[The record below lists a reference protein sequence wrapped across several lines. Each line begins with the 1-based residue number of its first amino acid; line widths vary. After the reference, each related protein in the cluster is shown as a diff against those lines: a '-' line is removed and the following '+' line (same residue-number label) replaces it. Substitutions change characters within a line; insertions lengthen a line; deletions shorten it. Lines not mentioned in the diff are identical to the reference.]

1 MPSPTFAHSFP
12 ARSPRRSRILVL
24 SLEIDIFRMSELPT
38 MGIGGLLSA
47 ASAILRRSVAD
58 RGAFVWSVLIATLVL
73 VLAGCSAMSPYSSQ
87 ANNPNPNQTA
97 GVTAPTSAGQAAAP
111 ATSYAAPASAAQ
123 QDYSDSLPYPKQSLA
138 DLFRGSTQTQ
148 APSSNPNCAASA
160 EHLRTFRPALLTT
173 TGPATL
179 WRPARQSGS
188 HGLAAVPQTIADRSF
203 LEQIAASS
211 RLSLIS
217 TKKRRRTGR
226 TASPAMAM
234 IPAPRQRAF
243 NGRVAERKFLS
254 GIGNRQTRRGR
265 TRTALEGFGKS
276 LLAGDEVVI
285 EATANSMAMSRAQ
298 HAPPCG

>member
-1 MPSPTFAHSFP
+1 MASRLCAAGLRGHDARSARLDTMPSPTFAHSFP

-73 VLAGCSAMSPYSSQ
+73 VLAGCSATSPYSSQ

-138 DLFRGSTQTQ
+138 DLFHGSTQTQ
-148 APSSNPNCAASA
+148 APSQTQTVPHPPSTYAPSGQPYSPPPAQQPYGAPTPSATAAPPANPDPTDS
-160 EHLRTFRPALLTT
+160 LPY
-173 TGPATL
+173 PK
-179 WRPARQSGS
+179 Q
-188 HGLAAVPQTIADRSF
+188 
-203 LEQIAASS
+203 
-211 RLSLIS
+211 SLIDLFS
-217 TKKRRRTGR
+217 NK
-226 TASPAMAM
+226 
-234 IPAPRQRAF
+234 
-243 NGRVAERKFLS
+243 
-254 GIGNRQTRRGR
+254 
-265 TRTALEGFGKS
+265 
-276 LLAGDEVVI
+276 
-285 EATANSMAMSRAQ
+285 
-298 HAPPCG
+298 